1 LLTLP
6 SKRSLWLAAIPSVN
20 EGRPYRP
27 NMDTDGSTVIRRQ
40 DLEIVDDFLTYLSLH
55 SYKGGDLIA
64 SALITGP
71 VPGKPNSEFLRLARK
86 LRRSTPRLTPDT
98 ELWARELRLNYNYFS
113 NLK

>member
-1 LLTLP
+1 
-6 SKRSLWLAAIPSVN
+6 
-20 EGRPYRP
+20 
-27 NMDTDGSTVIRRQ
+27 MIRRQ